1 MEPDTSPNVNQNDAF
16 DGIVKAYY
24 ARILKFCAYRLG
36 GNLSAAEDCA
46 QDIFL
51 ILYENMGK
59 LRDYDK
65 IGGWL
70 YKTAG
75 NLSKQYA
82 AVLRKERAKRA
93 EAVGTLERGDML
105 APVDCIAAGTIKTDE
120 ERIAEERFI
129 ENAAREIGRRL
140 KPNDGRVLELIR
152 EKRSLKE
159 IASRLGISLSAAKSR
174 VSRLRQK
181 ISALVHELLTD

>member
-1 MEPDTSPNVNQNDAF
+1 MGLNAHQNVAF

-70 YKTAG
+70 YKTAA
-75 NLSKQYA
+75 NVSKQYA
-82 AVLRKERAKRA
+82 ATLRKERAKRA
-93 EAVGTLERGDML
+93 EPVGTPEDGGI
-105 APVDCIAAGTIKTDE
+105 PVSVDRIAAETIKTE
-120 ERIAEERFI
+120 QERIAEENVI
-129 ENAAREIGRRL
+129 ENAAREIGRCL
-140 KPNDGRVLELIR
+140 KPNDGRVLALIR

-159 IASRLGISLSAAKSR
+159 IAFRLGISLSAAKSR
-174 VSRLRQK
+174 VSRLRHK
-181 ISALVHELLTD
+181 INALVHELLAD